1 MDSRIIYPELVFNK
15 HPWIEQKFKFNKC
28 FLTDLTI
35 GNQVIF
41 IGLTKLTGPGT
52 WGELGQTT
60 DDSQPKE
67 GKEWEM

>member
-15 HPWIEQKFKFNKC
+15 HPLIEQKFNKC
-28 FLTDLTI
+28 FLRDLTI

-41 IGLTKLTGPGT
+41 YWFNKINWARPLGRTG
-52 WGELGQTT
+52 QKT
-60 DDSQPKE
+60 DNSQPKE